1 MRNLIK
7 LGSIIIINNKNVF
20 AVRIIIADNK
30 GQLKQEVMM
39 ETGGLGADI
48 IIDQMVKNL
57 NVRKL
62 MIN

>member
-1 MRNLIK
+1 M
-7 LGSIIIINNKNVF
+7 
-20 AVRIIIADNK
+20 RIIIADDK

-48 IIDQMVKNL
+48 IIDQMVKNV
-57 NVRKL
+57 NARKL